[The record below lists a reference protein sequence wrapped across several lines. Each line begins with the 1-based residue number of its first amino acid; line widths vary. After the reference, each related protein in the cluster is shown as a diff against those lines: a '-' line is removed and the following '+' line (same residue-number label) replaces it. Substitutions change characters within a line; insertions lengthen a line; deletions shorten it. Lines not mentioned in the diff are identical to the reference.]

1 MHECNGV
8 MIMYYVVVVITIHF
22 KKCKQKDFRICT
34 LTLIVVLVLVILR
47 IWQVQ
52 KKLIQNV
59 SRFIKCDIW
68 DQEIEDQNS
77 ITKAMN
83 MALEYAMVTWPWQ
96 WTMTSKSKV
105 PKYWK
110 NGVFWF
116 ICKKYC
122 ILKQENCN
130 PFSCQLL
137 DLLPF

>member
-8 MIMYYVVVVITIHF
+8 MIMYCVIVITIHL
-22 KKCKQKDFRICT
+22 KNANKRTSGLYSNSNCCIGIGNT
-34 LTLIVVLVLVILR
+34 TNLTSTKEANTECITFHQMWHMR
-47 IWQVQ
+47 SGNWGP
-52 KKLIQNV
+52 KLNN
-59 SRFIKCDIW
+59 KGN
-68 DQEIEDQNS
+68 EH
-77 ITKAMN
+77 

-110 NGVFWF
+110 NFVFWF
-116 ICKKYC
+116 IYKKYC